1 MCLFF
6 NIHLRNNMSNSKLTS
21 KFQTTVPQNIRS
33 LLNLEAGD
41 QIIFEITQN
50 KQVIIKKAMPTDIAF
65 FNALEST
72 LSEWNSKNDAE
83 DFSDL

>member
-1 MCLFF
+1 
-6 NIHLRNNMSNSKLTS
+6 MSNSKLTS
-21 KFQTTVPQNIRS
+21 KFQTTIPQNIRS

-65 FNALEST
+65 LHILEST
-72 LSEWNSKNDAE
+72 LSEWNSKNDDE